1 MGIVNSGS
9 TLLLWDKLK
18 ILTIIFYYVSLL
30 LGLVMII
37 KILPPAIWGVLC
49 FNFTPL
55 IYRIKLVILHQTDW
69 LINQLI
75 AKSGAFLGT
84 PKRYFCSSSLD
95 NETDRQFYE
104 WFSGITDSEGSFRFE
119 RIKGLTYQFIFI
131 ILLHIDDI
139 DTLHYIKDRLG
150 IGSVKT
156 YGNTARFTITSRKD
170 IEKLINIFSKYPLNS
185 TKLLNYLD
193 FKRAFELY
201 LGNKNKTEDLALEM
215 EKIKSKMNRSR
226 SDFQLPEGH
235 RPVVTAYWLLGFVE
249 GDGSFHLDRS
259 SNRLIF
265 DLTLSGVDLTL
276 LEGIK
281 DYLYN
286 LPGVDKQNMNKA
298 SIMIYL
304 SKGPSVAAHLSI
316 KNTDFI
322 KYVIIPF
329 FSSMTWHSKKFL
341 DFQDWVLIFKLKE
354 KGHHYTD
361 EGLRLIELITS
372 QTNNNRLSTS
382 KLAKIDRGLL
392 HADVQRVLSGD
403 SNYEN
408 RGDRIYIKSLNRYLT
423 SPKAKVVQLVD
434 VHSGE
439 ILNTYSSLTACAKY
453 LGMSQSSVWVKYT
466 KGESFLFKGSTQV
479 MIKREVPSS
488 TD

>member
-1 MGIVNSGS
+1 MS
-9 TLLLWDKLK
+9 
-18 ILTIIFYYVSLL
+18 
-30 LGLVMII
+30 
-37 KILPPAIWGVLC
+37 C
-49 FNFTPL
+49 F
-55 IYRIKLVILHQTDW
+55 
-69 LINQLI
+69 
-75 AKSGAFLGT
+75 
-84 PKRYFCSSSLD
+84 
-95 NETDRQFYE
+95 
-104 WFSGITDSEGSFRFE
+104 
-119 RIKGLTYQFIFI
+119 
-131 ILLHIDDI
+131 
-139 DTLHYIKDRLG
+139 
-150 IGSVKT
+150 
-156 YGNTARFTITSRKD
+156 
-170 IEKLINIFSKYPLNS
+170 
-185 TKLLNYLD
+185 
-193 FKRAFELY
+193 
-201 LGNKNKTEDLALEM
+201 
-215 EKIKSKMNRSR
+215 
-226 SDFQLPEGH
+226 
-235 RPVVTAYWLLGFVE
+235 
-249 GDGSFHLDRS
+249 
-259 SNRLIF
+259 
-265 DLTLSGVDLTL
+265 DLTL

-286 LPGVDKQNMNKA
+286 LPGVDKQKMNKA

-341 DFQDWVLIFKLKE
+341 DFRDWVLIFKLKE